1 MKRRNEGI
9 TLIAL
14 VITIILLLILAGV
27 VINLTLGEHG
37 ILKQTEQSS
46 ESYKISEMIEKLELE
61 KAELYAKKN
70 GEIPSTNE
78 YIDHLI
84 DKGIIVPED
93 VWNIDDDTKHI
104 TIEGN
109 IYEVEKEEDGNIK
122 ITQVG
127 KADNSP
133 IIGKI
138 QVTTTTTDSI
148 SVKVIASNVNEG
160 SYKYSIKNVT
170 AGETN
175 FTEVTTETVD
185 EYTFT
190 GLTKDNEYVIQVEI
204 VTSQGTVVKQT
215 GIIKAEFP
223 KVRKITLNKT
233 QINIYTQETETIV
246 ATVLP
251 EEALDKTVTWTS
263 SNESVVTVDATGKI
277 IGISEGTATIT
288 ATSNEVNSV
297 KATCNVTITFVPPPT
312 AGGGNATHSAK
323 SISYSWEEINEIAKV
338 ISDNYG
344 AITNNTAE
352 VNVTIKGKS
361 YTLGIGDY
369 KTLYGKQV
377 RILGFNHDLLT
388 DKAAY
393 GGTNTYAGISFEFS
407 NVIMKNTKLTNV
419 TNYQWATLNNTTINS
434 LENKAYI
441 KQVMKPY
448 IRTYNNANSV
458 TNSNDK
464 LWLLSVAE
472 IWGSTTVNGYT
483 KTVTTEGRRYKFYS
497 VGGSVNKGANWWT
510 RSVNSYAQHYACYVL
525 ASRCMWTNASYK
537 YYRRKCCFT
546 WILYIRY
553 NKIIFKICNKNMKKC
568 YTYCKNGGIIFML
581 N

>member
-27 VINLTLGEHG
+27 VINLTLSENG

-46 ESYKISEMIEKLELE
+46 ESYKISEMLEKLELE

-84 DKGIIVPED
+84 DKGIIAPED

-109 IYEVEKEEDGNIK
+109 IYELEKEEDGNIK

-127 KADNSP
+127 KADNST

-170 AGETN
+170 AGQTN
-175 FTEVTTETVD
+175 FTEVTTEAVD

-277 IGISEGTATIT
+277 IGIAEGTATIT

-312 AGGGNATHSAK
+312 VGGGAATHSAK

-344 AITNNTAE
+344 VITNNTAE

-393 GGTNTYAGISFEFS
+393 GEGKTNTYAGISFEFS
-407 NVIMKNTKLTNV
+407 NGIMTGRV
-419 TNYQWATLNNTTINS
+419 HYGSFQWATCSLRNILNNTTINS

-441 KQVMKPY
+441 KQVGKKY

-458 TNSNDK
+458 ATSNDK
-464 LWLLSVAE
+464 LWLLSVSE
-472 IWGSTTVNGYT
+472 IYGSNVVAGYT
-483 KTVTTEGRRYKFYS
+483 KTVTTEGSIYKFYS
-497 VGGSVNKGANWWT
+497 AGGNRKKGADWWL
-510 RSVNSYAQHYACYVL
+510 RSVSDYAQYYACFIY
-525 ASRCMWTNASYK
+525 ASSECGQTQASITNYSVSPGF
-537 YYRRKCCFT
+537 C
-546 WILYIRY
+546 I
-553 NKIIFKICNKNMKKC
+553 
-568 YTYCKNGGIIFML
+568 
-581 N
+581 